1 VALHEQLMGAGIK
14 PHFHCANLKPHSLN
28 RAGSVITAMR
38 RRIEEQQ
45 EAHDI
50 LVESCRAAEDKC
62 EVLEGQKR
70 LAEQQVKD
78 ANATAFDAQKKM
90 KLVQDQ
96 LAKVRYKCE
105 CLG

>member
-1 VALHEQLMGAGIK
+1 
-14 PHFHCANLKPHSLN
+14 
-28 RAGSVITAMR
+28 MR

-45 EAHDI
+45 EAYDI

-62 EVLEGQKR
+62 EVLEGQKK

-78 ANATAFDAQKKM
+78 ANATAFDAQKRM

-96 LAKVRYKCE
+96 LAKVRCQCGCRGGKMQGYAEVHFRCKVMREGTLDARLCGRV
-105 CLG
+105 L